1 MLLKHRCG
9 LSHGAGRSS
18 RWTTSS
24 VYRLKYKRS
33 FENESN
39 TWSAKGRD
47 CGGKESLSSE
57 GVKESKRVIKGT
69 LPNPA
74 GRNVDY

>member
-1 MLLKHRCG
+1 MAPGDPPGGQRR
-9 LSHGAGRSS
+9 A
-18 RWTTSS
+18 TA
-24 VYRLKYKRS
+24 RLKYKRS

-39 TWSAKGRD
+39 TGAAKGRD

-57 GVKESKRVIKGT
+57 GVKESKRVIRGT
-69 LPNPA
+69 LPNLA